1 MTTQDR
7 LAGVV
12 RAALA
17 PSGFLLEDVTI
28 TPAGRRRVVRVVVD
42 RDLGDVADAPSAPLS
57 MDDVA
62 AATRLVNG
70 ALDDSDILGA
80 GPYILEVTSPG
91 VSRPLTAPRH
101 FARNVGRLVTLTRA
115 AGAEPITG
123 RIVRVDE
130 HGVLVE
136 EGPDAAPVPVPFAD
150 LRRGQVHV
158 EFNRGEPI
166 SDNDSEE
173 D

>member
-17 PSGFLLEDVTI
+17 PNGFLLEDVTI
-28 TPAGRRRVVRVVVD
+28 SPAGRRRVVRVVVD
-42 RDLGDVADAPSAPLS
+42 HDLGDVADAPSAPLS

-62 AATRLVNG
+62 AATRLVNA
-70 ALDDSDILGA
+70 ALDDTDILGA
-80 GPYILEVTSPG
+80 GPYTLEVTSPG
-91 VSRPLTAPRH
+91 VSRPLTRPRH
-101 FARNVGRLVTLTRA
+101 FARNVGRLVTLTRGE
-115 AGAEPITG
+115 GAEPVSG
-123 RIVRVDE
+123 RIARVDE
-130 HGVLVE
+130 QGVHVE
-136 EGPDAAPVPVPFAD
+136 GAAEGATVLVPFAD
-150 LRRGQVHV
+150 IRRGQVHI
-158 EFNRGEPI
+158 EFNRGEAA